1 MRKALLKVFIIT
13 VALIFVSA
21 NGFAIDTKAPA
32 KPTPPAKPAVAKPAV
47 KKEAKKELVDLNTAT
62 VDQLKALP
70 GISDA
75 YAQKIISGRPY
86 AKKDQLKTK
95 KIIPDATYEKI
106 KDMIVAKQPSKEPKK
121 K

>member
-1 MRKALLKVFIIT
+1 MRKALSKVFIIT
-13 VALIFVSA
+13 VALLFVSTIGLA
-21 NGFAIDTKAPA
+21 ADTKAPA
-32 KPTPPAKPAVAKPAV
+32 KPTLPAKPTVAKPDV
-47 KKEAKKELVDLNTAT
+47 KKEVKKEPVDLNTAKT
-62 VDQLKALP
+62 DQLKALP

-95 KIIPDATYEKI
+95 KIVPDATYEKI
-106 KDMIVAKQPSKEPKK
+106 KDMIIAKQIAKEPKK